1 MENKLYVKETV
12 ETGYSKPSFIQAQ
25 GVDSE
30 AAFQR
35 MTITKEMLGQYQSA
49 INSTNTADIVG
60 THKALY
66 DKLESVM
73 KEIIN
78 EEMILIA
85 MGK

>member
-1 MENKLYVKETV
+1 MENKFDVKEMV
-12 ETGYSKPSFIQAQ
+12 ETGCGKPSFIKLQ
-25 GVDSE
+25 GVNTE

-35 MTITKEMLGQYQSA
+35 MTITKEMLEQYQAA
-49 INSTNTADIVG
+49 INATNTADIIG

-73 KEIIN
+73 KSIID